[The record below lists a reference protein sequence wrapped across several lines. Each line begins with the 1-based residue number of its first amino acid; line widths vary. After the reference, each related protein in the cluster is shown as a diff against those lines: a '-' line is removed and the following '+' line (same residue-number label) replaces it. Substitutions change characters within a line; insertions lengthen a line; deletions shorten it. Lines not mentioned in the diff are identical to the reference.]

1 MSVSKVYCVCMNYWR
16 HVSYILNAAGD
27 SLSITSSSYRNSS
40 NVVGTTLLP
49 TSKLAEFSCISSG
62 SPPTNITWLRNG
74 QRVNEEHG
82 FHTGVRVLDRY
93 SYIFNNTLSVYNVTG
108 AVGRNIYTCIIKKI
122 KSEHSILS
130 TQVYTLRIY
139 ISYSCN
145 IIIIILIS
153 CCTESVLITSSPVT
167 FHGERLVLTCRV
179 KYLPG
184 VYRATTL
191 LHWTVPVNESITIG
205 EQYSCT
211 DYIERKLEFDYLTSS
226 HDGRY
231 ECQITNTSMIVS

>member
-1 MSVSKVYCVCMNYWR
+1 MSVSKVCMNYWR

-108 AVGRNIYTCIIKKI
+108 AVGRNIYTCIIKN
-122 KSEHSILS
+122 
-130 TQVYTLRIY
+130 QVGTFNFVNTGIHFENIY
-139 ISYSCN
+139 
-145 IIIIILIS
+145 
-153 CCTESVLITSSPVT
+153 
-167 FHGERLVLTCRV
+167 
-179 KYLPG
+179 
-184 VYRATTL
+184 
-191 LHWTVPVNESITIG
+191 
-205 EQYSCT
+205 
-211 DYIERKLEFDYLTSS
+211 
-226 HDGRY
+226 
-231 ECQITNTSMIVS
+231 